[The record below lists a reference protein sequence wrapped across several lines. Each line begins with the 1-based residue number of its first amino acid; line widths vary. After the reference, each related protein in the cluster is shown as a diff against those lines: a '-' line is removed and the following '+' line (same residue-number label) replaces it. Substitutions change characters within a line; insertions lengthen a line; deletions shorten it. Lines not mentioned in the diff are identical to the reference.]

1 MLCRMSRTGGNEAD
15 SNDRSYESV
24 TCLCTKRR
32 SNKEMTRKKTMPV
45 SEENRIEAHSF
56 SGPVA

>member
-1 MLCRMSRTGGNEAD
+1 MWCRTSRTGGSEVDLWFRHYD
-15 SNDRSYESV
+15 SE
-24 TCLCTKRR
+24 TCLCTTSR

-45 SEENRIEAHSF
+45 SEANRIEAHSF